1 MIHGIFPRDL
11 PLWCCLWQST
21 MFVALGLSA
30 GYFLRHRPS
39 RAYQVLLLAMIG
51 ATAVPLMSVIV
62 KHFNLGVFTA
72 RVFELPPMMLPEEGV
87 AGDLEQRGEMHG
99 FSVPSAVPP
108 ALPDSTFTKMATAT
122 ANIVSCT
129 GDT

>member
-72 RVFELPPMMLPEEGV
+72 RVFELPPMMLPEEGK
-87 AGDLEQRGEMHG
+87 AIH
-99 FSVPSAVPP
+99 
-108 ALPDSTFTKMATAT
+108 
-122 ANIVSCT
+122 
-129 GDT
+129 